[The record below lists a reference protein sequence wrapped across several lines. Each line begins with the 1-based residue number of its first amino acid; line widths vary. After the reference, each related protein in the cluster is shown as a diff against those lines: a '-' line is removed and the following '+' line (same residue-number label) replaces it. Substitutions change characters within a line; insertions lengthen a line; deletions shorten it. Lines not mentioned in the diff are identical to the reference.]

1 MKKKTGTFGSK
12 LYRMFLV
19 SILIPFFIALLSFV
33 LYSVRVIMEREE
45 RNAQNILNSVSQSM
59 ELQFAE
65 NKEIRSMFYIY
76 DEVFQEAERLNNP
89 RLSDSYDEYSN
100 TQIENAYTRIM
111 TKTIYLSQQN
121 IRAVTFFPVLGENDQ
136 AYFLGKSRAR
146 LDAVACPGYK
156 ETSWY
161 REAICG
167 AGRAVYHEPHMP
179 EYMPN
184 KKLGEVYSY
193 ISAVWDNDTHKAV
206 GVVKLDV
213 DADAIIDR
221 LNMLEDAKD
230 SGLVILKDGG
240 VFARSDGLEGNVKIS
255 GNGHISIGSR
265 KYRVKTMKIPETDL
279 EIAYL
284 NFPDSLW
291 RGYLYIML
299 LSAVFVLLGLGIA
312 FANYRHQAREMVE
325 DIEKITIAARQVE
338 KGNLDITIKIRR
350 DSEFKEVAE
359 VINHMVR
366 ELNDYIN
373 KEYVL
378 TIQQQKAQYR
388 ALQAQINPHFLYN
401 TLNGFVALNRMG
413 EKKLLEKS
421 INRLARLFR
430 YACSNMENASI
441 SDELQFVEEYLNLEK
456 LKYDGRLEYMI
467 WKDEAC
473 SGKIIP
479 KLLLQPVVE
488 NSILHGMGDTD
499 RPVLI
504 QIAACCMEVQGTG
517 SVTAILIRDNGV
529 GFEQGRDRNSGESV
543 GLANVQMRTELYC
556 RDALYQCIS
565 KRGEGTK
572 TMFLFP
578 DAKER

>member
-1 MKKKTGTFGSK
+1 
-12 LYRMFLV
+12 MFLV
-19 SILIPFFIALLSFV
+19 SILIPFFIALLAFV

-430 YACSNMENASI
+430 YACS
-441 SDELQFVEEYLNLEK
+441 
-456 LKYDGRLEYMI
+456 
-467 WKDEAC
+467 
-473 SGKIIP
+473 GKIIP

>member
-19 SILIPFFIALLSFV
+19 SILIPFFIALLAFV

-430 YACSNMENASI
+430 YACS
-441 SDELQFVEEYLNLEK
+441 
-456 LKYDGRLEYMI
+456 
-467 WKDEAC
+467 
-473 SGKIIP
+473 GKIIP